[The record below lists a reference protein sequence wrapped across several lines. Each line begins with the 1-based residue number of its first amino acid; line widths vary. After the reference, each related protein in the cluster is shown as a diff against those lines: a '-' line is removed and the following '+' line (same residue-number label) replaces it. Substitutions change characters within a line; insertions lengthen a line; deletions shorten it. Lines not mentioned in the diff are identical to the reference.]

1 MMNKTHDNAKVT
13 DGLRKII
20 LTESGGGRAEI
31 YPYGAH
37 VASWQPAGQA
47 DVIFLSRASA
57 FTLGKPIRGG
67 IPVIFPQFGDGPLPK
82 HGFARTQ
89 TWTQADAG
97 SQSGALFT
105 LEDTTETRTV
115 WPHRFQMELRV
126 NLADTLRV
134 AVCVHNRDTAAF
146 SFQFALH
153 TYFAVADIACV
164 RLQGLRGTRVRDHL
178 RGGAEGLEARDE
190 ITFDRETDQV
200 HLDASGPLTLRDE
213 AGGRVIVISQTNMAD
228 AVVWNPWIDKAR
240 ALPDFGDN
248 EYQRMVCVETGRIA
262 TPVRL
267 DPGQTWEGV
276 TTFTCTSPHA

>member
-1 MMNKTHDNAKVT
+1 MMNKTHDRAEVT
-13 DGLRKII
+13 DGLKKIV
-20 LTESGGGRAEI
+20 LTESGGGRAEV

-47 DVIFLSRASA
+47 DVLFLSTASA

-97 SQSGALFT
+97 SQSSALFT

-126 NLADTLRV
+126 ILADTLRV

-153 TYFAVADIACV
+153 TYFAVTDIARV
-164 RLQGLRGTRVRDHL
+164 RLQGLRGTRLRDHL

-190 ITFDRETDQV
+190 IIFDRETDQV
-200 HLDASGPLTLRDE
+200 HLATPGPLTLRDE
-213 AGGRVIVISQTNMAD
+213 AAGRAIVITQTDMAD

-240 ALPDFGDN
+240 ALPDFGDD
-248 EYQRMVCVETGRIA
+248 EYRRMVCVETGRVA
-262 TPVRL
+262 NPVQL
-267 DPGQTWEGV
+267 DPGQMWAGE
-276 TTFTCTSPHA
+276 TTCSCQ